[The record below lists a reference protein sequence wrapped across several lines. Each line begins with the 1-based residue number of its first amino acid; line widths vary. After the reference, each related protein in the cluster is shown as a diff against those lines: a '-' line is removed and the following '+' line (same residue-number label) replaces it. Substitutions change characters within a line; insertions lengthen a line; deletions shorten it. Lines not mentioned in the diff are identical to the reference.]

1 MAKKKAVEPPTIDT
15 EALVKELQKK
25 RLEATAQEQIAIDQ
39 QLLELTTN
47 EEK

>member
-15 EALVKELQKK
+15 ETLVMELQKK
-25 RLEATAQEQIAIDQ
+25 RLDATAQEQIAIDQ
-39 QLLELTTN
+39 QLLELTNN

>member
-15 EALVKELQKK
+15 EMLVKELQKK

>member
-15 EALVKELQKK
+15 TALVEELQKK

-39 QLLELTTN
+39 QLLEITKN